1 MLLWGKQKYQ
11 VTNIGMKSKIVMFAG
26 QRIINL
32 THFLPN
38 LAWSYSVA
46 SNDRSFFGFN
56 IQRNP
61 FKQPNAWKAVLIL

>member
-1 MLLWGKQKYQ
+1 
-11 VTNIGMKSKIVMFAG
+11 MFAG

-46 SNDRSFFGFN
+46 SNDCSFFGFN

-61 FKQPNAWKAVLIL
+61 FKQPNA